1 MYLAHKYIGTYE
13 SIMKCE
19 MNNVRNPTINSIAE
33 KLNKSI
39 NGINPKEVVL
49 YNTCKYHLTKEFV
62 ISYIDLDRED
72 SMVKLTMKVVLNEPR
87 QEVPFV
93 LTF

>member
-19 MNNVRNPTINSIAE
+19 MNNVRNPIINSIAE

-39 NGINPKEVVL
+39 NGINPKE
-49 YNTCKYHLTKEFV
+49 YNKQCLDLILELQHLF
-62 ISYIDLDRED
+62 IALS
-72 SMVKLTMKVVLNEPR
+72 
-87 QEVPFV
+87 
-93 LTF
+93 